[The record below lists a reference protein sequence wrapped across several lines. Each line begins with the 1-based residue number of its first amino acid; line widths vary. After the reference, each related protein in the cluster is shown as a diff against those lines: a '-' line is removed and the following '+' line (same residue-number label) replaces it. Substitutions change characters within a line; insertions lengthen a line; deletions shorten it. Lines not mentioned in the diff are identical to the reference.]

1 MVGGHSFRFPYA
13 KALTLSDFAAVDWTC
28 FLQCRF
34 SVNSSPRYFALVTLE
49 GLVMESVAGG
59 DTVPC
64 LGHTQWVTFHSVKDI
79 SHLLSQDSGV
89 LLLSCSWMES
99 IGVLMTE

>member
-1 MVGGHSFRFPYA
+1 MQRCS
-13 KALTLSDFAAVDWTC
+13 LCW
-28 FLQCRF
+28 FLQQLTGPVF
-34 SVNSSPRYFALVTLE
+34 SYAGSLSTLLRDTLHWCLE

-89 LLLSCSWMES
+89 LLPSCSWMES